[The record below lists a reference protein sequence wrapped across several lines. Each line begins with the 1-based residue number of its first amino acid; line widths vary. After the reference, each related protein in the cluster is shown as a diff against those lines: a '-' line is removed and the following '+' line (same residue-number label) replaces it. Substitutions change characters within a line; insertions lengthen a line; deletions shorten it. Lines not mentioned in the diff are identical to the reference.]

1 MNKTI
6 ILSTIIGLIFLS
18 IACEKVIEIDLE
30 DAKIRIVANSIL
42 EPDSIV
48 RVNVTRSRH
57 ILDNA
62 AIIPLSDAIV
72 KLYEA
77 DNYIGT
83 LNYISQGNYE
93 INYYP
98 EIGKE
103 YRIEVL
109 HNDFDDVFSKT
120 IIPPVVKLN
129 YIDTV
134 KSFNQDGY
142 EVYNFYANFT
152 DPGAINNYYYL
163 KMKNRYKIE
172 VYDENII
179 TIDTLYVGP
188 DTTIVNIT
196 QGGTYY
202 KSLEESLYYQSD
214 DLIFEEYHPGSN
226 GQIFSDEIIDGKSY
240 TLKTSVQHWSFYAD
254 TNTVIIELYAINKE
268 LYQYLISYSKH
279 NEASGDPFAEP
290 INVFTNIENGIGIFG
305 GSSIY
310 RDSIKII
317 GNFGYNYWE

>member
-1 MNKTI
+1 MRKSI
-6 ILSTIIGLIFLS
+6 IISTIIGLILLS

-30 DAKIRIVANSIL
+30 DAKIRIVANSII
-42 EPDSIV
+42 EPDSII

-72 KLYEA
+72 KLYET

-83 LNYISQGNYE
+83 LSYTSSGNYE
-93 INYYP
+93 MNYYP
-98 EIGKE
+98 EVGKE
-103 YRIEVL
+103 YRIEVS

-120 IIPPVVKLN
+120 IIPPVVELN

-134 KSFNQDGY
+134 KSFNENGY
-142 EVYNFYANFT
+142 EIYNFYTNLT
-152 DPGAINNYYYL
+152 DPLGTNNYYYL
-163 KMKNRYKIE
+163 SMKNRFKAEI
-172 VYDENII
+172 YDQSII
-179 TIDTLYVGP
+179 TYDTIYVGP
-188 DTTIVNIT
+188 DTTIVNIIY
-196 QGGTYY
+196 GGTYY
-202 KSLEESLYYQSD
+202 EDIEESLYFSSD
-214 DLIFEEYHPGSN
+214 DLIFEGYHPGSN

-279 NEASGDPFAEP
+279 NDASGDPFAEP
-290 INVFTNIENGIGIFG
+290 INVYTNIENGIGIFG
-305 GSSIY
+305 GSSVY
-310 RDSIKII
+310 RDSIII
-317 GNFGYNYWE
+317 TGNFGYNYWK